1 MTFYEGT
8 FASACFDIV
17 AGLFQIGMCSSFD
30 IEMTKK
36 ETNKRS
42 NSKIQI
48 RFLIL
53 KFSISSSFLTTQP

>member
-17 AGLFQIGMCSSFD
+17 AGLFHIGMFSSFD

-36 ETNKRS
+36 ENNKRS
-42 NSKIQI
+42 SSKIQ
-48 RFLIL
+48 RREFIL
-53 KFSISSSFLTTQP
+53 KCSIS